1 MIKISR
7 IIIAGTNSGVGKTTI
22 TLGIMSALVK
32 EGMMV
37 QGFKSGPDY
46 IDPSH
51 HNFVTGNASRN
62 LDTWI
67 MGNDVCREL
76 FERSA
81 IKADVSVIEG
91 VMGLYDGSI
100 DSTGLGSTAHLAKVL
115 KAPVIL
121 VINAKGMAQSA
132 GAMVLGYKEFDK
144 DINLAGV
151 IVNNVAGQSHY
162 DYVKKSIEE
171 TCSIPVLGYLQK
183 DKEMTIPERHL
194 GLIPFGENKSPS
206 ILYERLGEMV
216 LETIDIDGLLKVA
229 RSADDFPNY
238 KKTIFQEDDRT
249 FAVQDVHIALAK
261 DEAFCFY
268 YQDDIELFESLGAR
282 ISYFSPLNDERIPD
296 DVDGIFIGGGF
307 PELYAEGL
315 MKNTSMQN
323 SISDAASQG
332 TVIYGE
338 CGGMM
343 YLLEELIDTEG
354 RSFSMCGIL
363 EGTSRMENKRQ
374 GLGYVSV
381 SALCDNPLCKKGDT
395 FRAHEFHWS
404 RLSDVPK
411 DTVFAYE
418 TRKSNGKRCGLD
430 GIYSKDNIIASYTHV
445 HFSSNPGLVN
455 NLLLSMAKSSGNKLI
470 TERI

>member
-1 MIKISR
+1 MSTLPR
-7 IIIAGTNSGVGKTTI
+7 IMIAGTNSGVGKTTV

-32 EGMMV
+32 KGMMV

-67 MGNDVCREL
+67 MGNDACREL

-81 IKADVSVIEG
+81 INADISVIEG

-100 DSTGLGSTAHLAKVL
+100 DSTGTGSTAHLAKIL
-115 KAPVIL
+115 KTPVIL

-162 DYVKKSIEE
+162 DYVKKSIEK

-183 DKEMTIPERHL
+183 DKEITIPERHL
-194 GLIPFGENKSPS
+194 GLIPSDENKSPS
-206 ILYERLGEMV
+206 ILYERLGELILKTV
-216 LETIDIDGLLKVA
+216 DIDRLLEVA
-229 RSADDFPNY
+229 SSADAFPNY
-238 KKTIFQEDDRT
+238 KKTIFQEDSKT
-249 FAVQDVHIALAK
+249 FDLQIAIAK
-261 DEAFCFY
+261 DKAFCFY
-268 YQDDIELFESLGAR
+268 YQDDIELFESLGAGF
-282 ISYFSPLNDERIPD
+282 SYFSPLNDKRIPD

-315 MKNTSMQN
+315 MNNTSMRN
-323 SISDAASQG
+323 SILDAASQG

-343 YLLEELIDTEG
+343 YLLEEIIDTEG
-354 RSFSMCGIL
+354 RPFKMCGVL
-363 EGTSRMENKRQ
+363 EGTSRMENRRQ

-404 RLSDVPK
+404 RLLDVPEE
-411 DTVFAYE
+411 TIFVFE
-418 TRKSNGKRCGLD
+418 KRKSNGSQCGFD
-430 GIYSKDNIIASYTHV
+430 GMYKNNIIASYTHV
-445 HFSSNPGLVN
+445 HFSSNPKLAH
-455 NLLLSMAKSSGNKLI
+455 NLLTSISNVSKNKLI
-470 TERI
+470 TEGI

>member
-1 MIKISR
+1 M
-7 IIIAGTNSGVGKTTI
+7 IAGTNSGVGKTTV

-32 EGMMV
+32 KGMMV

-51 HNFVTGNASRN
+51 HNRVTGNASRN

-67 MGNDVCREL
+67 MGNGICQEL

-81 IKADVSVIEG
+81 IKADISVIEG

-100 DSTGLGSTAHLAKVL
+100 DSTDLGSSAHLAKVL

-132 GAMVLGYKEFDK
+132 GAMVLGYKEYDK

-151 IVNNVAGQSHY
+151 IVNNVASQNHY
-162 DYVKKSIEE
+162 DYIKKSIEE
-171 TCSIPVLGYLQK
+171 TCSIPVLGYLQRN
-183 DKEMTIPERHL
+183 KEVTIPERHL
-194 GLIPFGENKSPS
+194 GLIPSAENKSPS
-206 ILYERLGEMV
+206 ILYEILGKMV
-216 LETIDIDGLLKVA
+216 LETIDIDELLKVA

-238 KKTIFQEDDRT
+238 KKTIFQKNNRNFD
-249 FAVQDVHIALAK
+249 VQIALAK

-268 YQDDIELFESLGAR
+268 YQDDIELFESLGAKIR
-282 ISYFSPLNDERIPD
+282 YFSPLADKRIPD
-296 DVDGIFIGGGF
+296 DVDAIFIGGGF
-307 PELYAEGL
+307 PELYAERL
-315 MKNTSMQN
+315 MMNKSMRN
-323 SISDAASQG
+323 AILDAASQG

-343 YLLEELIDTEG
+343 YLLEKIIDTEG
-354 RSFSMCGIL
+354 RPSKMCGVL

-381 SALCDNPLCKKGDT
+381 NALCDNPLCKKGDT

-404 RLSDVPK
+404 RLSDIPEE
-411 DTVFAYE
+411 TVYAYE
-418 TRKSNGKRCGLD
+418 KRKSNGKRCGLD

-445 HFSSNPGLVN
+445 HFSSNPELAR
-455 NLLLSMAKSSGNKLI
+455 NLLISISNVSKDKLI

>member
-1 MIKISR
+1 MINIPR
-7 IIIAGTNSGVGKTTI
+7 VIIAGTNSGVGKTTV

-32 EGMMV
+32 KGMTV

-51 HNFVTGNASRN
+51 HNLVTGNASRN

-67 MGNDVCREL
+67 MGDDVCREI

-81 IKADVSVIEG
+81 IKADISVIEG

-100 DSTGLGSTAHLAKVL
+100 DSTGPGSTAHLAKVL
-115 KAPVIL
+115 EASVIL

-144 DINLAGV
+144 DANIAGV
-151 IVNNVAGQSHY
+151 IANNVSGQNHY
-162 DYVKKSIEE
+162 DYIKKAIEE

-183 DKEMTIPERHL
+183 DKEITIPERHL
-194 GLIPFGENKSPS
+194 GLIPSTENKSPS
-206 ILYERLGEMV
+206 ILYDRLGELILKTV
-216 LETIDIDGLLKVA
+216 EIDRLIEVA
-229 RSADDFPNY
+229 SSADAFPNY
-238 KKTIFQEDDRT
+238 KKAIFQEDSRT
-249 FAVQDVHIALAK
+249 FDLQIAIAR

-268 YQDDIELFESLGAR
+268 YQDDIDLFESLGAR
-282 ISYFSPLNDERIPD
+282 IHYFSPLNDKRIPG

-315 MKNTSMQN
+315 MMNKSMRN
-323 SISDAASQG
+323 SILETANQG

-343 YLLEELIDTEG
+343 YLLDELIDTEG
-354 RSFSMCGIL
+354 RSFKMCGVL
-363 EGTSRMENKRQ
+363 EGTSRMESKRQ
-374 GLGYVSV
+374 GLGYISV
-381 SALCDNPLCKKGDT
+381 SALYDNPLCKKGDT
-395 FRAHEFHWS
+395 FRSHEFHWS
-404 RLSDVPK
+404 RLSDIPK
-411 DTVFAYE
+411 DTIFAYE

-445 HFSSNPGLVN
+445 HFSSNPKLAH
-455 NLLLSMAKSSGNKLI
+455 NLLSSMKNASRNKVVTTL
-470 TERI
+470 

>member
-1 MIKISR
+1 M
-7 IIIAGTNSGVGKTTI
+7 IAGTNSGVGKTTV

-32 EGMMV
+32 RGMMV

-51 HNFVTGNASRN
+51 HNRVTGNASRN

-81 IKADVSVIEG
+81 IKADISVIEG

-100 DSTGLGSTAHLAKVL
+100 DSTGLGSSAHLAKVL
-115 KAPVIL
+115 KTPVIL

-151 IVNNVAGQSHY
+151 IVNNVASQSHY
-162 DYVKKSIEE
+162 DYVKRSIEE

-183 DKEMTIPERHL
+183 DKENTIPERHL
-194 GLIPFGENKSPS
+194 GLIPSTENKSPS

-216 LETIDIDGLLKVA
+216 LKTVDIDKLLKVA
-229 RSADDFPNY
+229 RSADDFPKH
-238 KKTIFQEDDRT
+238 KKTIFQENNRT
-249 FAVQDVHIALAK
+249 FDVQIALAK

-282 ISYFSPLNDERIPD
+282 ISYFSPLNDKRIPD
-296 DVDGIFIGGGF
+296 DVDAIFIGGGF
-307 PELYAEGL
+307 PELYADGL
-315 MKNTSMQN
+315 MKNTSMRN
-323 SISDAASQG
+323 AISDASRQG

-343 YLLEELIDTEG
+343 YLLEKIIDTEG
-354 RSFSMCGIL
+354 RPFKMCGVL

-381 SALCDNPLCKKGDT
+381 NALCDNPLCKKGDT

-404 RLSDVPK
+404 RLLDVPEE
-411 DTVFAYE
+411 TIFVFE
-418 TRKSNGKRCGLD
+418 KRKSNGSQCGFD
-430 GIYSKDNIIASYTHV
+430 GIYKNNIIASYTHV
-445 HFSSNPGLVN
+445 HFSSNPELAK
-455 NLLLSMAKSSGNKLI
+455 NLLISISNVSKDKLI